1 MVPLAAGF
9 ALGTA
14 WAQGLPALPGALG
27 LSLLA
32 ALLAAGLRWRCLW
45 LAALAAGCLWAAVFA
60 LVRQADGLPAAEG
73 RQQAVVEGVVLGL
86 PKPLGRG
93 ARFDFEMARVLE
105 PPGAQVPRRLRLSWY
120 APQGAAL
127 QAGET
132 WRFRVSLRPPR
143 GTANPGGFDYE
154 QWLFEQGLRAVGYVR
169 DAAGN
174 QRLADG
180 SERFWSADVWR
191 RAIRSR
197 LQAALGGSPQAGL
210 VEALALGVDDAITPR
225 QWTVLRRTGTL
236 HLIAVSGSHIGLVAG
251 LAFFAG
257 QWLFARLGVA
267 RWPPPSLAAG
277 AGLCA
282 AWLYAAL
289 TGFSIPAQRALVMV
303 AVAMGAVILRR
314 NLGSAQ
320 VWATALL
327 AVLLWDPMAVLAP
340 GFWLS
345 FGAVALIGYAV
356 FGRAAIPPKAS
367 LRPPGGLAASLR
379 AGLLRRVAFWG
390 RGALAMLKVNGYTA
404 LGLAPLL
411 LLFFRQVSLVSPV
424 ANLLAVPILGIVL
437 IPLCLA
443 GALLSL
449 LLPEAGGWLLR
460 LADWILARFW
470 PVLEGLADW
479 PWAQW
484 TRAEPPFWTFLP
496 AGLGVALLL
505 APRGIPARWLGLL
518 LLLPALT
525 ARVERPLPGE
535 FRLALLDVGQ
545 GLAAVVET
553 RHRALVFDT
562 GPSLGPDFDMG
573 SAVVEPYLRQRGIQA
588 IDALVVSHGDN
599 DHSGGARAL
608 AELFPPI
615 PAVYASAPERLAGLP
630 ARPCRDGQAWNWDGV
645 MFAMLGP
652 VNPEAAKGN
661 DASCVLR
668 VSGRHGSALLTGDI
682 ERAAEAQLVARHGAG
697 LRSTVLVVP
706 HHGSKT
712 SSTAEFLAMV
722 RPRDA
727 LVPAGYLNRFGFPH
741 PAVLRRYAEVG
752 AEVWTTA
759 ASGALEV
766 DGVGV
771 VHGYRAEQRRYWRE

>member
-9 ALGTA
+9 AAGTA
-14 WAQGLPALPGALG
+14 LVQALPALPGALG
-27 LSLLA
+27 LS
-32 ALLAAGLRWRCLW
+32 ALVALWAAGLRWRRAW
-45 LAALAAGCLWAAVFA
+45 LAALAAGCVWAVLFG
-60 LVRQADGLPAAEG
+60 LIRQADGLPAAEG

-86 PKPLGRG
+86 PKPFARG
-93 ARFDFEMARVLE
+93 ARFDFEVTRVLE
-105 PPGAQVPRRLRLSWY
+105 PLGAQVPRRLRLSWY

-169 DAAGN
+169 DAAVN
-174 QRLADG
+174 RRLADG

-191 RAIRSR
+191 RAIRGR
-197 LQAALGGSPQAGL
+197 LQQALGGSPQAGL
-210 VEALALGVDDAITPR
+210 IEALALGIDDAITPQ
-225 QWTVLRRTGTL
+225 QWTVLRRTGTV

-257 QWLFARLGVA
+257 QWLCVRLGVV
-267 RWPPPSLAAG
+267 RWPPPSVAAC
-277 AGLCA
+277 AGLGA

-303 AVAMGAVILRR
+303 AVAMGAVVLRR

-345 FGAVALIGYAV
+345 FGAVALIAYALS
-356 FGRAAIPPKAS
+356 GRAA
-367 LRPPGGLAASLR
+367 RPLPGRSSGLAVSWR
-379 AGLLRRVAFWG
+379 ARWARRAVLG
-390 RGALAMLKVNGYTA
+390 YRRALAMLKINGYTA

-411 LLFFRQVSLVSPV
+411 LLFFRQVSLISPV
-424 ANLLAVPILGIVL
+424 ANLLAVPILGVVL

-443 GALLSL
+443 GALSL
-449 LLPEAGGWLLR
+449 LVAPQLGAGLLW
-460 LADWILARFW
+460 LADWLLDRFW
-470 PVLEGLADW
+470 PCLEWLADGS
-479 PWAQW
+479 WAQW
-484 TRAEPPFWTFLP
+484 SGAAPPLWTFLP
-496 AGLGVALLL
+496 AVLGVAWLL
-505 APRGIPARWLGLL
+505 APRGIPARWLGLA
-518 LLLPALT
+518 LLLPALA
-525 ARVERPLPGE
+525 ARAERPLPGE

-553 RHRALVFDT
+553 RHRTLVFDT

-573 SAVVEPYLRQRGIQA
+573 SAVVEPYLRQRGIKV

-599 DHSGGARAL
+599 DHSGGAHAL

-615 PAVYASAPERLAGLP
+615 RTVYASEPARLAGLP
-630 ARPCRDGQAWNWDGV
+630 AQLCREGQAWSWDGV
-645 MFAMLGP
+645 AFAMLGP
-652 VNPEAAKGN
+652 VDSAAQGN
-661 DASCVLR
+661 DASCVLK
-668 VSGRHGSALLTGDI
+668 VSGRNGSALLTGDI

-712 SSTAEFLAMV
+712 SSTAEFLAAV
-722 RPRDA
+722 RPRYA

-741 PAVLRRYAEVG
+741 PMVLRRYAEVG
-752 AEVWTTA
+752 AEVWNTA
-759 ASGALEV
+759 ASGAV
-766 DGVGV
+766 MIDGDGS
-771 VHGYRAEQRRYWRE
+771 VHGHRAEQRRYWHGE